1 MSEIKTVTDK
11 EILACWNSIKSV
23 RGVAIKLGVSWQRA
37 IKSLSSSGI
46 VTNNTHAKII
56 QYCQEG
62 KSANEISNLMGI
74 NVNVVK
80 AYLPRCRPQYKT
92 NQSKNALTIQKWREH
107 KNEH

>member
-1 MSEIKTVTDK
+1 MSEIKTVTDN
-11 EILACWNSIKSV
+11 EILIYWDSIQSIK
-23 RGVAIKLGVSWQRA
+23 GVARKLNISWSRVV
-37 IKSLSSSGI
+37 KSLSTSGVVI
-46 VTNNTHAKII
+46 NSNHAKIL
-56 QYCQEG
+56 QYHREG